1 MFLIM
6 TLSMPKILP
15 KYIIYQIRLAKYI
28 INTDGDNMRFFQFL
42 RFLISTR
49 YSRRKYKKFEKY
61 LDDLREE

>member
-1 MFLIM
+1 M

-15 KYIIYQIRLAKYI
+15 KYIIYQNTVGKNI
-28 INTDGDNMRFFQFL
+28 INADGDNMRFFQFL

>member
-1 MFLIM
+1 M
-6 TLSMPKILP
+6 TLSMSKTLP
-15 KYIIYQIRLAKYI
+15 KYIIYQNTVGKNI
-28 INTDGDNMRFFQFL
+28 INADGDNMRFFQFL